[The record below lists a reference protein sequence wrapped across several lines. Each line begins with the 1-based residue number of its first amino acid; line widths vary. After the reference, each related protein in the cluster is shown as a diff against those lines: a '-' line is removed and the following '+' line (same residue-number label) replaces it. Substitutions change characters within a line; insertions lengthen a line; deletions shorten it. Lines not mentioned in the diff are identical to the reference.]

1 MFSNGTKRIS
11 CYIYYQLCAELVLY

>member
-11 CYIYYQLCAELVLY
+11 CYIYYQLCAVLVLY